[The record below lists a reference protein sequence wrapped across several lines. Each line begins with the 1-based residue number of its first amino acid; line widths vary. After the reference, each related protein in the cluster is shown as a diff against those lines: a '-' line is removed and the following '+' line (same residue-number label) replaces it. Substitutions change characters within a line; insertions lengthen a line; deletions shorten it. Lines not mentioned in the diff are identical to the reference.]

1 MPPQKVWF
9 LRRFGVKTDIYF
21 AHFGQCMN
29 VFVVSVPD
37 EFWERKSNIRNNM
50 VIYEFE
56 VDFKKSFIW
65 RSNLCNDDIIS

>member
-1 MPPQKVWF
+1 
-9 LRRFGVKTDIYF
+9 
-21 AHFGQCMN
+21 MN

-37 EFWERKSNIRNNM
+37 EYWERKSNIRNNI
-50 VIYEFE
+50 VIDVFE

>member
-1 MPPQKVWF
+1 
-9 LRRFGVKTDIYF
+9 
-21 AHFGQCMN
+21 MN

-37 EFWERKSNIRNNM
+37 EYWERKSNIRNNM

-56 VDFKKSFIW
+56 VDFKKSLIG

>member
-1 MPPQKVWF
+1 
-9 LRRFGVKTDIYF
+9 
-21 AHFGQCMN
+21 MN

-37 EFWERKSNIRNNM
+37 EYWERKSNIRNNM

-56 VDFKKSFIW
+56 VDFKKSFIG